1 MAAKS
6 LELFTNR
13 LSLTH
18 NISKTSSGSSVHSYT
33 SDLGPESPV
42 LTLIHGYPQSAYEW
56 RHVVPLLKDKA
67 SLFVPELPGYG
78 ISSPAN
84 AHSKK
89 AIGSALLE
97 ALEAV
102 FGKRKVILG
111 GHDRGAR
118 ICHRLAVDKDDFPS
132 LDFLGVFMIDIVP
145 TLQQWRA
152 FANPAVATGYFHWAM
167 LANAELATDMI
178 HAYGGGNWARGANT
192 RIAGPSEIGKQ
203 RVAMDGAIEVY
214 AELFDNRDT
223 IYYTSLDY
231 QSGGAPEASEQE
243 EDQKKGK
250 KIDIPT
256 SVMFSR
262 SRLGATQD
270 VAEVWKDW
278 VHPGTFYEGIAAEEG
293 RGHYLPEEAYE
304 HVSEMMAAF
313 VKRVTSKL

>member
-6 LELFTNR
+6 LDLFTNT
-13 LSLTH
+13 LSLKH
-18 NISKTSSGSSVHSYT
+18 NITSTSSGSSVHSYT
-33 SDLGPESPV
+33 SDLGPNTSV

-56 RHVVPLLKDKA
+56 RYIVPLLKDKV

-97 ALEAV
+97 ALQSV

-118 ICHRLAVDKDDFPS
+118 ICHRLAVDKDDFPD
-132 LDFLGVFMIDIVP
+132 LEILGVFMIDIVP

-152 FANPAVATGYFHWAM
+152 FANPAISTGYFHWPL
-167 LANAELATDMI
+167 LANPELATEMI
-178 HAYGGGNWARGANT
+178 QAYGGGNWARGANT
-192 RIAGPSEIGKQ
+192 RLAGPSEIGKE
-203 RVAMDGAIEVY
+203 RVAADGAIDVY
-214 AELFDNRDT
+214 AELFDSKDT
-223 IYYTSLDY
+223 IHYTCLDY
-231 QSGGAPEASEQE
+231 QSGGAPEATEQE

-250 KIDIPT
+250 KINIPT
-256 SVMFSR
+256 TVMFST
-262 SRLGATQD
+262 SRLGSTQD
-270 VAEVWKDW
+270 VAEIWKDW
-278 VHPGTFYEGIAAEEG
+278 IQPGFFYEGIAAEEG

-304 HVSEMMAAF
+304 HVSEALAAF
-313 VKRVTSKL
+313 VKRVT